1 MEYLLNGIK
10 SINIKNKR
18 KMKKL
23 ILVKTG
29 KEVKVGD
36 AITIRKVYGHPI
48 MDECYSVRGVII
60 NETTIPELINLGI
73 IKVVST
79 KSEDTLAHNL
89 DYYIGKI
96 ANRLGWKSEKVY
108 NYLNGIDSLLPAAAF
123 SIVLREIAIDL
134 DKKYEDHIENSP
146 EIYVINMFD
155 GRITKAN
162 KATIKNYRNFAA
174 FRTIEDAKI
183 ACRITRDILKDMF
196 KSGK

>member
-1 MEYLLNGIK
+1 MGYLLNGIK

-36 AITIRKVYGHPI
+36 AITICKVYGHPI
-48 MDECYSVRGVII
+48 MGECYSVRRVTI

-73 IKVVST
+73 IKAVNT
-79 KSEDTLAHNL
+79 KPEDTPAHNL

-108 NYLNGIDSLLPAAAF
+108 NYLNGIDSLLTAAAF

-174 FRTIEDAKI
+174 FRSIEDAKI

-196 KSGK
+196 KSDK

>member
-36 AITIRKVYGHPI
+36 AITICKAYGHPT
-48 MDECYSVRGVII
+48 MDECYSARRVTI

-73 IKVVST
+73 IKVVNT
-79 KSEDTLAHNL
+79 KPEDTPAYNL

>member
-1 MEYLLNGIK
+1 
-10 SINIKNKR
+10 
-18 KMKKL
+18 MKKL
-23 ILVKTG
+23 ILVETG

-36 AITIRKVYGHPI
+36 VLTICKKANIPSIGRCRLIRDVT
-48 MDECYSVRGVII
+48 I

-73 IKVVST
+73 IKVVDT
-79 KSEDTLAHNL
+79 KSEDTPAHNL

-96 ANRLGWKSEKVY
+96 ADRLGWKPEKVY

-174 FRTIEDAKI
+174 FRTIEDAKT

>member
-36 AITIRKVYGHPI
+36 AITICKVYGHPT
-48 MDECYSVRGVII
+48 MDECYSVRRVTI
-60 NETTIPELINLGI
+60 NEKTIPKLINLGI
-73 IKVVST
+73 IKVVNT
-79 KSEDTLAHNL
+79 KPEYTPAHNL

-96 ANRLGWKSEKVY
+96 ADRLGWKSEKVY

-174 FRTIEDAKI
+174 FRTIEDDKI